1 MRQKDD
7 NTFTGIL
14 NRIRTASPTE
24 NDITCIQSTSISP
37 LDKNYPSNVLHIWAE
52 NNPVTEYNN
61 QRLQQILSPLFV
73 LKAVDQYP
81 QNVTKQNIDRVLLKG
96 HSETGGLDSE
106 ILIKQNARV
115 LLISNIDISERLING
130 QIALTKIILFYS
142 YFMCIL
148 MLSHLFLS
156 HFFRSMS
163 YFIAVLLY
171 E

>member
-1 MRQKDD
+1 MRQKDN

-37 LDKNYPSNVLHIWAE
+37 LDKNVLHIWAE

-61 QRLQQILSPLFV
+61 QQLQQILLPLFV

-96 HSETGGLDSE
+96 HSETGGLY
-106 ILIKQNARV
+106 LK
-115 LLISNIDISERLING
+115 
-130 QIALTKIILFYS
+130 
-142 YFMCIL
+142 
-148 MLSHLFLS
+148 LFLLK
-156 HFFRSMS
+156 F
-163 YFIAVLLY
+163 
-171 E
+171 